1 MNRSKYIIRG
11 TLLLLIVFMLINL
24 YKTTENN
31 VARIA
36 KFKVDAFNKIKI
48 DSLDTKHKFDLLM
61 TETTKFNKQF
71 IEDSPR
77 VKDGFRYLFG
87 VVGLLIVAE
96 LGFYFKER
104 RSTGEIKKTNYR

>member
-1 MNRSKYIIRG
+1 MNQTKYFIRG

-24 YKTTENN
+24 YRATENN
-31 VARIA
+31 VARIE
-36 KFKVDAFNKIKI
+36 KFKVDALNNIKT
-48 DSLDTKHKFDLLM
+48 DSLDTKHKFDLLV

-77 VKDGFRYLFG
+77 VKAGFRYLFG

-104 RSTGEIKKTNYR
+104 RSTGQ